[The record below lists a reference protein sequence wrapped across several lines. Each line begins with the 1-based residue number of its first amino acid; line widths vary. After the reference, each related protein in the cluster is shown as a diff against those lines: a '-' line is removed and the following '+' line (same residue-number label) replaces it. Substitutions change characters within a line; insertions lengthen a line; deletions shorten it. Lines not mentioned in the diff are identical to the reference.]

1 MKFVLKILKSFYLWK
16 KSLTTTGIN
25 LEMFRLFS
33 YCTLLFLPTKEIAL
47 LLISR
52 NYFCYPRRYWASL
65 LSLRIF
71 FKNALKSSYFVG
83 QYIIIRRK
91 TGLRG
96 SRLLLSS
103 YCQPILQS
111 ESDRCTWTEWKESI
125 IPRFSSSI
133 QNPCKKKFPRNRWSL
148 IKWY

>member
-1 MKFVLKILKSFYLWK
+1 MEHERMKFVLKILKSFYLIWK
-16 KSLTTTGIN
+16 KSLTTTGIGDV
-25 LEMFRLFS
+25 S
-33 YCTLLFLPTKEIAL
+33 PPL
-47 LLISR
+47 LLHPFIPANEGNCTS
-52 NYFCYPRRYWASL
+52 SDIQELLL
-65 LSLRIF
+65 LSPKILSVTF

-96 SRLLLSS
+96 SRLLFSS

-125 IPRFSSSI
+125 MPRFSSSI
-133 QNPCKKKFPRNRWSL
+133 QNPCKKKNSL
-148 IKWY
+148 GIVEV